1 MQATSYK
8 KETFIQN
15 EININ
20 EYSSAH
26 VIERLFYI
34 TQKENFIRVIEE
46 RHKEKEERKYQ
57 KQKKV
62 VSGFLFR
69 RIVDRY

>member
-8 KETFIQN
+8 TETFIQN
-15 EININ
+15 EINVN
-20 EYSSAH
+20 EYLSAH
-26 VIERLFYI
+26 VIERLLYI

-57 KQKKV
+57 RQKKI

-69 RIVDRY
+69 RIVGRY